1 MVHDNQQNPAEM
13 FLFFWGFFLYLPE
26 EKKKKEPQMCMILK
40 CVYASVCEIVFHV
53 TNLCLKKYSNSI
65 QEHRSFL
72 VLTLADL
79 ELFLN

>member
-1 MVHDNQQNPAEM
+1 MTINRILLKCFC
-13 FLFFWGFFLYLPE
+13 FLGVFLYLPE

>member
-1 MVHDNQQNPAEM
+1 
-13 FLFFWGFFLYLPE
+13 
-26 EKKKKEPQMCMILK
+26 MCMILK